1 MMYGVKRSVKNRR
14 VNYYTITLNPHFDS
28 FAISP
33 TFLYEKALKF
43 VYELNGETI
52 EKVVPMTYIGPK
64 LGKARHIYHNDPLT
78 GDKEYC
84 GFFYTIIKKF
94 IIDYEE
100 D

>member
-1 MMYGVKRSVKNRR
+1 
-14 VNYYTITLNPHFDS
+14 
-28 FAISP
+28 
-33 TFLYEKALKF
+33 
-43 VYELNGETI
+43 
-52 EKVVPMTYIGPK
+52 MTYIGPK

-100 D
+100 A